1 MITLC
6 SERLEIQIQEP
17 GSQYKRSRFDW
28 SGICQ
33 QITLNGSYTF
43 LSQEAD
49 ESNRG
54 SEGVGLSDEFGIN
67 TPVGY
72 DEAEI
77 GGWFPK
83 IGVGFL
89 QKVSTDPYDFFFDYP
104 IQPANI
110 RVESSGDQMVAFQQV
125 SKILNGWGWN
135 LQKTYSLAGSTL
147 TISYLLENTG
157 QKTIQTETYNHNF
170 LAMGGK
176 TVGPDYQL
184 QLPFDL
190 QLEQLLGPIATDGNT
205 LTLTE
210 TPPKYIYALQE
221 NCNPKQNLEWQ
232 LMHRTTGQGVRVQE
246 EFPLFK
252 FAIWGMRHVI
262 SPEFFLWIRL
272 APGEKRSWNR
282 QYTFF

>member
-1 MITLC
+1 MITQC

-33 QITLNGSYTF
+33 QISLDGSHTF
-43 LSQEAD
+43 LSQEAN

-67 TPVGY
+67 TPLGY
-72 DEAEI
+72 DDLNAGE
-77 GGWFPK
+77 WFPK
-83 IGVGFL
+83 IGVGYL

-104 IQPANI
+104 LQPAHI
-110 RVESSGDQMVAFQQV
+110 QVERDGDQMVAFRQV
-125 SKILNGWGWN
+125 SEILNGWGWI
-135 LQKTYSLAGSTL
+135 LRKTYSLAGLTL

-170 LAMGGK
+170 LSMGGK

-190 QLEQLLGPIATDGNT
+190 QLEQSLGPITTDGNT

-210 TPPKYIYALQE
+210 TPPKYVYALQE
-221 NCNPKQNLEWQ
+221 DCHPNQNVEWQ
-232 LMHRTTGQGVRVQE
+232 LMHRTTGQGVRVRE
-246 EFPLFK
+246 KFPLFK
-252 FAIWGMRHVI
+252 FALWGMRHVI
-262 SPEFFLWIRL
+262 SPEFFLWIDL
-272 APGEKRSWNR
+272 QPGQTQTWTRE
-282 QYTFF
+282 YAFF